1 MFWKKTMLLFLAV
14 LLLGGFG
21 TNQVGLAADE
31 VSKLVL
37 TTNKVTL
44 ETGDTHQL
52 TANAVYQS
60 GKVVDVT
67 LHTTWTSADSTIAA
81 VYAGKI
87 SGNGVGNSTITAS
100 YLSFSAV
107 VDVNVT
113 KKVKALTSQTQ
124 SVNSRIGQ
132 EDQVQ
137 LTAVYSD
144 STEEDVTAKADW
156 TVDKGA
162 IATVLNGKVKGL
174 SSGTA
179 NVTAKYGSQTFSFP
193 ISVEI
198 AHRLESSKSKV
209 SLLLNEEEQVS
220 LKAIFP
226 DGSENPNVE
235 DRAEW
240 STSNAEV
247 ADVIKGKIKA
257 YDAGTAVITASYGT
271 KTATIQ
277 VDVDMAQK
285 LELNKQDLFLK
296 VGATADVVLTATYA
310 NGDSLDV
317 KDKAAWTSSKESVA
331 YYSNGQIH
339 AVSSGEAVITA
350 SYGNKT
356 VQMKVDVEVPRSL
369 DIVPAFLVMKS
380 GSKED
385 VIVKASFA
393 NGTKE
398 EITDK
403 VEWSS
408 DNEEAVFAKDG
419 TISAYKPG
427 TANVK
432 ATYGGKTA
440 TLVVDVDVP
449 QNLVANVTNL
459 AMQIGEAKQITVKA
473 SFPNNSGESEDVTNK
488 LTWTSTS
495 PAVATVR
502 QGLVTGVGT
511 GATTITATLGTR
523 TLTIP
528 VSVGVM
534 QTLTVDKKK
543 LVLAKDDSETVR
555 VTASYGDGTTKD
567 VTEQAAW
574 SSSSAAVAEVHQG
587 KITAVGTG
595 VTTIS
600 ATFDGKTVTVT
611 VEVGQAQ
618 SLAIDPRLLILT
630 VGESADLALTATDSA
645 GDSRKVSA
653 DAEWSS
659 SNVKIADVAQGRVTG
674 LTSGRVTITAK
685 YGGKS
690 ISIPVEVGIVTKL
703 EADKRFVTLKSKN
716 TAQVSL
722 IATLSDGRTMDV
734 TSAAEWRTSNYKAAD
749 VSKGLISG
757 IAFGKSTVTA
767 RYSGKTVSI
776 PVDVDTLKYLK
787 TDVVQIVMSKGE
799 VKQVTATATYMDGS
813 EQNVTKPALWT
824 TNRLLVADV
833 KDGVIKA
840 TGSGKATIYVQYGGK
855 KTPIVVTVR

>member
-1 MFWKKTMLLFLAV
+1 MFWKKTMLLLLSV
-14 LLLGGFG
+14 LLLGGWG
-21 TNQVGLAADE
+21 TPQVGLAADE

-44 ETGDTHQL
+44 ETGDTQQL
-52 TANAVYQS
+52 TANAIYQS

-67 LHTTWTSADSTIAA
+67 LHTTWSSADSAIAA

-87 SGNGVGNSTITAS
+87 TGNGVGNSTVTAS
-100 YLSFSAV
+100 YLGFSAV

-113 KKVKALTSQTQ
+113 KKVKALTSTTQ
-124 SVNSRIGQ
+124 SINVRIGQ
-132 EDQVQ
+132 EESVQ
-137 LTAVYSD
+137 LTAVFTD

-156 TVDKGA
+156 SIDKGA
-162 IATVLNGKVKGL
+162 IATVLNGKIKGL

-179 NVTAKYGSQTFSFP
+179 NVTAKYGSQMFSFP

-198 AHRLESSKSKV
+198 AHRLEPNKSKV
-209 SLLLNEEEQVS
+209 SLLLNEEEQVT

-226 DGSENPNVE
+226 DGTENQNVA

-240 STSNAEV
+240 STSNPQV

-257 YDAGTAVITASYGT
+257 YGAGTAVITASYGT
-271 KTATIQ
+271 KIATIQ

-285 LELNKQDLFLK
+285 LELNRQDLFLK
-296 VGATADVVLTATYA
+296 VGTTADVVLTATYA

-317 KDKAAWTSSKESVA
+317 KDKATWTSSKESVA

-339 AVSSGEAVITA
+339 AASSGEAVITA
-350 SYGNKT
+350 SYGNKN

-369 DIVPAFLVMKS
+369 DIIPAFLVMKS
-380 GSKED
+380 GTEEN

-403 VEWSS
+403 AEWST
-408 DNEEAVFAKDG
+408 DNEDVVFAKG
-419 TISAYKPG
+419 GKISAYKPG
-427 TANVK
+427 TATVK
-432 ATYGGKTA
+432 ATYGGKNA
-440 TLVVDVDVP
+440 SLVVDVDVP

-473 SFPNNSGESEDVTNK
+473 SFPDNSTESEDVTNK
-488 LTWTSTS
+488 MTWTTTS

-502 QGLVTGVGT
+502 QGLVTGIGT
-511 GATTITATLGTR
+511 GSTTITATLGTR
-523 TLTIP
+523 NLTIP

-543 LVLAKDDSETVR
+543 LVLAKDDSERVK
-555 VTASYGDGTTKD
+555 VTASYADGTTKD

-574 SSSSAAVAEVHQG
+574 SSSSAAVAEVYQG

-600 ATFDGKTVTVT
+600 ATFDGKTVTVS

-618 SLAIDPRLLILT
+618 SLAIDPRLVILT
-630 VGESADLALTATDSA
+630 VGESAELKLTATDSA

-653 DAEWSS
+653 DAEWST
-659 SNVKIADVAQGRVTG
+659 SNVKIADVTQGRVTG
-674 LTSGRVTITAK
+674 LSSGRATITAK

-690 ISIPVEVGIVTKL
+690 ISVPVEVGIVTKL
-703 EADKRFVTLKSKN
+703 EADKRFVTLKSKHSE
-716 TAQVSL
+716 QVTL
-722 IATLSDGRTMDV
+722 IATFSDGRTMDV

-749 VSKGLISG
+749 VSKGLITG
-757 IAFGKSTVTA
+757 IAYGKSTITA
-767 RYSGKTVSI
+767 RYSGKTISV

-787 TDVVQIVMSKGE
+787 TDVVQVVMNKGE
-799 VKQVTATATYMDGS
+799 VKQVTAIATYMDGS

-824 TNRLLVADV
+824 TNRLMVADV

-840 TGSGKATIYVQYGGK
+840 TGSGRAMIYVQYGGK
-855 KTPIVVTVR
+855 KTPIEVTVR